1 VSSTNIALLWVG
13 KDAAEWRRRR
23 PRDAADAV

>member
-1 VSSTNIALLWVG
+1 VRSINIALLWVG
-13 KDAAEWRRRR
+13 KDAAQWRPRQ